1 MAKAKKTPLILL
13 PGLLCD
19 AALWGHQTETL
30 ADVADATVAD
40 LTRDDTI
47 AAMAARVLKA
57 APGKFALAGL
67 SMGGY
72 VAQEI
77 MRQAPARV
85 TRLAL
90 IDTSSRADDE
100 AQRSR
105 RYALLSQLEHGDFKG
120 VTTRLLPLLIHRDR
134 LADEALVGVVR
145 ASAAHVGRDAYRRQ
159 QHAILGRPDGRA
171 DLRKIACPTLVMCG
185 RQDALTPLPLHEEM
199 AAEIPRASLVVVEDC
214 GHLAPLER
222 PRTVTAVLRY
232 WLDRGD

>member
-1 MAKAKKTPLILL
+1 MAKRAKTPLILL

-19 AALWGHQTETL
+19 AALWAHQLETL
-30 ADVADATVAD
+30 SDVADMTVAD
-40 LTRDDTI
+40 LTRDDSI
-47 AAMAARVLKA
+47 EAMANSVLKA
-57 APGKFALAGL
+57 APRKFALAGL

-77 MRQAPARV
+77 MRQAPQRV

-90 IDTSSRADDE
+90 MDTSCRADSE

-134 LADEALVGVVR
+134 IADAALV
-145 ASAAHVGRDAYRRQ
+145 SIIQTAAANVGAEAYRRQ
-159 QHAILGRPDGRA
+159 QHAILGRRDGRR
-171 DLRKIACPTLVMCG
+171 DLAKIKCPTLILCG
-185 RQDALTPLPLHEEM
+185 RQDALTPLALHEEM
-199 AAEIPRASLVVVEDC
+199 AAEIAGAALVAVEDC

-222 PRTVTAVLRY
+222 PRTVSAVLRY
-232 WLDRGD
+232 WLNSGG

>member
-40 LTRDDTI
+40 LTHDDTI

-57 APGKFALAGL
+57 APRTFALAGI

-90 IDTSSRADDE
+90 LDTSARADDE

-105 RYALLSQLEHGDFKG
+105 RCALLSQLEHGDFKG
-120 VTTRLLPLLIHRDR
+120 VTTRLLPLLIHHDR
-134 LADEALVGVVR
+134 LADEALIGVVR
-145 ASAAHVGRDAYRRQ
+145 ASAAKVGAAAYRRQ
-159 QHAILGRPDGRA
+159 QHAILGRRDGRQ
-171 DLRKIACPTLVMCG
+171 DLAKIKCPTLILCG

-222 PRTVTAVLRY
+222 PRTVSAVMRY
-232 WLDRGD
+232 WLNSGN

>member
-19 AALWGHQTETL
+19 AALWAHQTRTL
-30 ADVADATVAD
+30 ADVADVSVAD
-40 LTRDDTI
+40 LTHDDTI
-47 AAMAARVLKA
+47 AGMAARVLKT

-105 RYALLSQLEHGDFKG
+105 RFALLSQIEHGDFKG
-120 VTTRLLPLLIHRDR
+120 VTTRLLPLLIHHDR

-145 ASAAHVGRDAYRRQ
+145 KSALHVGRDAYSRQ

-171 DLRKIACPTLVMCG
+171 DLRKIECPTLVMCG

-199 AAEIPRASLVVVEDC
+199 AAEIPGASLVVVEDC

-222 PRTVTAVLRY
+222 PRTVSAVLRY
-232 WLDRGD
+232 WLDRGG